1 MSLASTVPAKL
12 RLLPLALMVSTALA
26 ACHHHNGVD
35 DGAGSGNA
43 AVTEAVMHHEDGT
56 TSAVDLTVATTSAN
70 QGATMPP
77 TTNPVVPDKPIPV
90 ADATTLWLMSNRG
103 GSNQLG
109 EIYQVSV
116 KSNVSTVVKSFT
128 GRPWSGE
135 DEVGAFGLV
144 FNPADGRFY
153 GVIDRVGLTYGMAV
167 LYSFD
172 PRTDSFKVLKTLSR
186 AGVGSTEGLNGT
198 VVEDLPRGGFL
209 RKPLLSPDGKSM
221 ILLADAGGRDDRG
234 MLIHVN
240 LDPASPKYLSE
251 TVVYDF
257 FSYEQGRNDYC
268 QGLVGPST
276 ELVWAQDGA
285 GASVIY
291 MGRQGEAYLPSV
303 NAPKPTYPT
312 TCPSQVVEG
321 RTLHSKYGRV
331 FMLRPSNASD
341 LSQPWAFAGGDV
353 SLSNSLFRPL
363 DTRLPR
369 QIFFDAS
376 QQKVRFATENVS
388 DGMINLFSG
397 DTTPGGLFEFS
408 QTQGCYSLTGMLP
421 LDSRG
426 NGIVMCSG
434 LNKPDTDL
442 LGRPITGSST
452 GQPPKLFTHN
462 GTNGQFVPEA
472 SLNDWYSERLLI
484 TGSTWGES
492 SKRLYLTGGDDTLD
506 GSIQAFG
513 GPARIEEINPYTR
526 FSRQLLVKGSVKT
539 TGYEF
544 FGDPA
549 VGGSINEP
557 LNDRYVV
564 WLGTVVSN
572 ASMTLNK
579 HDRLTGQ
586 TTTIKLETDAGAHPW
601 GKLLD
606 LGNGLA
612 MGRMEHTPP
621 SLGRSN
627 PDGVG
632 GYRGA
637 PGWGNQGSRP
647 GLFTLNLKTG
657 QVASLA
663 AQQGDNFSPELA
675 RTEDGQVWGIRYQKF
690 TGQQGGEIEQLR
702 RIDPATGASQI
713 ALSNPN
719 KPTRDLLMR
728 RHSPEARGN
737 AVYGVWFDSL
747 LMPPSGRLYMNEGL
761 LCLRSDN
768 PAVRSVSGLFGPND
782 QGGSTVSPVRV
793 PVSGDAHAPV
803 EGPTYSP
810 THDALYMATSRVG
823 SSTGVTIFEIDKGV
837 ARADL
842 CKQAPVITKLVSAG
856 GADLPATKILATRSG
871 VLVYGSVSGKL
882 MKIDPLARSVTMLAD
897 LKASGVSRSEVKGFL
912 TEIADG
918 VIAAVVYDY
927 DAAGRQLG
935 RRLAGVSTGGTQI
948 GSHDVSNLIGENEPY
963 PGINRFN

>member
-1 MSLASTVPAKL
+1 MSASFPVPERL
-12 RLLPLALMVSTALA
+12 RVLPLALMLSTALA
-26 ACHHHNGVD
+26 ACHHHNGAD
-35 DGAGSGNA
+35 DAGGAGEA
-43 AVTEAVMHHEDGT
+43 VVTEAVMRHEDGT
-56 TSAVDLTVATTSAN
+56 TSVVDLKVSTTPTN

-77 TTNPVVPDKPIPV
+77 TTTPVVPDKPIPV
-90 ADATTLWLMSNRG
+90 AEATSLWLMSNRG
-103 GSNQLG
+103 GSGQLG

-116 KSNVSTVVKSFT
+116 QSNVSTVVKTFT
-128 GRPWSGE
+128 GRPWSGDTE
-135 DEVGAFGLV
+135 AGAFGLV

-153 GVIDRVGLTYGMAV
+153 GVMSNVGLTYGMAV

-172 PRTDSFKVLKTLSR
+172 PTTDTLKVLKTLSR
-186 AGVGSTEGLNGT
+186 AGVGNNAGLNGT
-198 VVEDLPRGGFL
+198 VVEDMPRGGFS
-209 RKPLLSPDGKSM
+209 RKPLLSPDGKAM
-221 ILLADAGGRDDRG
+221 ILLADEGGRDGRG
-234 MLIHVN
+234 MLVHIN
-240 LDPASPKYLSE
+240 LDSASPRYLNE

-257 FSYEQGRNDYC
+257 FSFEESRNDYC
-268 QGLVGPST
+268 QGLVGSST
-276 ELVWAQDGA
+276 ELIWATDEGGA
-285 GASVIY
+285 AVIY
-291 MGRQGEAYLPSV
+291 MGREGEAYERSV
-303 NAPKPTYPT
+303 DAPKPTHPV
-312 TCPSQVVEG
+312 CAPQLVDG
-321 RTLHSKYGRV
+321 RTIQSKFGRV
-331 FMLRPSNASD
+331 FRLRPSDPAD
-341 LSQPWAFAGGDV
+341 LSRPWAFAGGDV
-353 SLSNSLFRPL
+353 SLSAPMFRPL

-369 QIFFDAS
+369 QIFFDSS
-376 QQKVRFATENVS
+376 QQKVRFATETVS
-388 DGMINLFSG
+388 DGMINLYSG
-397 DTTPGGLFEFS
+397 SSTPGGLFHFS
-408 QTQGCYSLTGMLP
+408 RQTGCYSLGGLLP
-421 LDSRG
+421 LDSIG
-426 NGIVMCSG
+426 NGILTCSG
-434 LNKPDTDL
+434 LNGTDKDFT
-442 LGRPITGSST
+442 GRPISD
-452 GQPPKLFTHN
+452 QPPMLFTQN
-462 GTNGQFVPEA
+462 GSNGQLVYQA
-472 SLNDWYSERLLI
+472 SLDDWYSQRQII
-484 TGSTWGES
+484 TGSTWGMHS
-492 SKRLYLTGGDDTLD
+492 RRLYLTGGDSTLD
-506 GSIQAFG
+506 GALKEFG
-513 GPARIEEINPYTR
+513 GPARIEEVNPFTR
-526 FSRQLLVKGSVKT
+526 FSRQVLVTGSVKT

-557 LNDRYVV
+557 INDRYVV
-564 WLGTVVSN
+564 WLGTIVSK

-621 SLGRSN
+621 ALGSSN

-647 GLFTLNLKTG
+647 GLFTMNLKTG
-657 QVASLA
+657 QITAMA

-675 RTEDGQVWGIRYQKF
+675 RTEDGQVWGIRYRKF
-690 TGQQGGEIEQLR
+690 IGQQGGEIEQLR

-719 KPTRDLLMR
+719 KPSRDLQLR

-747 LMPPSGRLYMNEGL
+747 LMPPSGHLYMNEGL

-768 PAVRSVSGLFGPND
+768 SAIRSVSGLFGPND
-782 QGGSTVSPVRV
+782 QSGSTVSPVRV

-823 SSTGVTIFEIDKGV
+823 SSSGVTLFEIDKGV
-837 ARADL
+837 AKSDL

-871 VLVYGSVSGKL
+871 VLIYGSVNGKL
-882 MKIDPLARSVTMLAD
+882 MKVDPLARSITMLAD

-918 VIAAVVYDY
+918 VVGAVVYDY
-927 DAAGRQLG
+927 DASGRQLG
-935 RRLAGVSTGGTQI
+935 RRLAGVSTTGAQL
-948 GSHDVSNLIGENEPY
+948 GSHDVTHLIGENEPY